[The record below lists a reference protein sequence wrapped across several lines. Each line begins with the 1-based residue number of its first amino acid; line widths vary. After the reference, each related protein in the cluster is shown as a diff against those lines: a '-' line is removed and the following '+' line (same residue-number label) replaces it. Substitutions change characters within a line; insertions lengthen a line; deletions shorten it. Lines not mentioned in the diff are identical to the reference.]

1 MPYRRSLSDKEA
13 LRRERPWV
21 FAGAAALAGVAGFI
35 NVCLLSFF
43 HVPVS
48 HMSGAVSR
56 LSGDVAAV
64 NLTDIKLILAIL
76 VAFVSGSMISG
87 LVIGRKKLRPGR
99 RYGVALIIEGGMLTL
114 ATYLLLRGNQ
124 AGVSMAAMACG
135 VQNAMASSYY
145 GLVIRTTHMTG
156 IITDVGVM
164 LGHWLRHRRIQ
175 VWKLMLL
182 VTILAGF
189 ASGGVAGAVL
199 LHGYGA
205 AALALPAVGCLSMG
219 AGYTVWLQM
228 KGRSHELETVWKA
241 E

>member
-13 LRRERPWV
+13 LRRELPWV

-56 LSGDVAAV
+56 LSGDVATV
-64 NLTDIKLILAIL
+64 NLTDIK
-76 VAFVSGSMISG
+76 
-87 LVIGRKKLRPGR
+87 
-99 RYGVALIIEGGMLTL
+99 LIIEGGMLTL